1 MINKAE
7 KFWKLKKSLY
17 ICKQKQKK
25 FFERRN
31 GGLPVNKIT
40 SEYISWES
48 QRDVS
53 NPLAEEKSPLCEKAA
68 GQKHSGI
75 ALNGVAPGR
84 GEMLCGGA
92 TRVTLMGNQDRH
104 LQQE

>member
-1 MINKAE
+1 
-7 KFWKLKKSLY
+7 LY

-53 NPLAEEKSPLCEKAA
+53 KSF
-68 GQKHSGI
+68 GG
-75 ALNGVAPGR
+75 
-84 GEMLCGGA
+84 GEILSV
-92 TRVTLMGNQDRH
+92 RKPQDRSIVA
-104 LQQE
+104 LP